1 MDLRYPQGYDKM
13 EIYVPCLSITINRKE
28 THKSLRLSRKV
39 DCQIAS
45 CSLYFSKTKWVLKF
59 QKSKVDKKLLMKG
72 PNCTSSVIF
81 YCRNPR
87 EWIEGW

>member
-28 THKSLRLSRKV
+28 THKSLSLSRKV

-45 CSLYFSKTKWVLKF
+45 CSLFFSKTK
-59 QKSKVDKKLLMKG
+59 
-72 PNCTSSVIF
+72 
-81 YCRNPR
+81 
-87 EWIEGW
+87 